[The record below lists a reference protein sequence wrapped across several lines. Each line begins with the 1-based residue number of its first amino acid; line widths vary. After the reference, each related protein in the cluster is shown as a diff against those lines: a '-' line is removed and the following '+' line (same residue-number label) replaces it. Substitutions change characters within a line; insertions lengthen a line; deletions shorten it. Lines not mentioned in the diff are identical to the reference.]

1 MVLFVMTMRIVIM
14 VVRMLVIMTVRFMV
28 MRFVV
33 VMAGIG
39 VMFAFVGVRLA
50 GVCAFLLVEMR
61 FALIGLGRLRGVL
74 AGVLDH
80 IALDAVTMAA
90 AARVA
95 VARAPRWRLEERFSL
110 SSSASRWA
118 RSSASISA

>member
-1 MVLFVMTMRIVIM
+1 
-14 VVRMLVIMTVRFMV
+14 MLVIMTMRFMV

-39 VMFAFVGVRLA
+39 VMFAVVGVRLA
-50 GVCAFLLVEMR
+50 GVCAFLFVEMR
-61 FALIGLGRLRGVL
+61 LTLIGLGRLRRIL

-80 IALDAVTMAA
+80 VALDAVTMAA
-90 AARVA
+90 AACVA
-95 VARAPRWRLEERFSL
+95 VARAATWRLEERFSL